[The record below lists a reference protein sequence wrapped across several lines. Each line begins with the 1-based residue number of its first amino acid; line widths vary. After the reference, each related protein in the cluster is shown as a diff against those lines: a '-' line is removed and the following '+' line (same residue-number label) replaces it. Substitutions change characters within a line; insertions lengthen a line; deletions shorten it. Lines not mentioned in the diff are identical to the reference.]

1 MHNTI
6 SPCTLLPSR
15 HAQFAGLVCRC
26 FQRGN
31 PTPAGDPSV
40 ELVSSTFTQLGGD
53 SLAALL
59 VVGAIQRETNAVVP
73 PEVVLAGRAAEVVQ
87 YMAEKM
93 GLKVVNEELY
103 GKLEPHDRGWSL
115 LHSDVWC
122 IYMFVA
128 VFPIRPGCNNW

>member
-1 MHNTI
+1 MYNTT
-6 SPCTLLPSR
+6 SLCTVLPSR
-15 HAQFAGLVCRC
+15 HAQFAGVVCRC

-31 PTPAGDPSV
+31 PAPADDPSV

-59 VVGAIQRETNAVVP
+59 VVGAIQQETNAVVP

-93 GLKVVNEELY
+93 GLTVVDEELY
-103 GKLEPHDRGWSL
+103 AKLEPHDRGWNL

-122 IYMFVA
+122 I
-128 VFPIRPGCNNW
+128 RL